1 MARACFPLCRHHLPF
16 PASLTS
22 RVSHVSRWC
31 TLVSIA
37 CDCIM
42 HLSGPFNLV
51 SLPIFPSFVHV
62 EPIQVSPAFSLSFL
76 KCLHS
81 TTPFAKPLSLS
92 LCARLHHCTTDV
104 IADGRWCGVKVV
116 PCSVR
121 SASKVFLII
130 LPPGAGTP
138 DRLPGL
144 VWPVQDPR
152 FLVTR
157 SHFVRVT
164 FPVSLLHFMCTR
176 HCGLDLHHF
185 FLSLVN
191 DVSLCVF
198 SQDATLVVTLAILS
212 RFS

>member
-1 MARACFPLCRHHLPF
+1 MFLRVLAGSLHQALVTLGHCLSLARDHWRHQTYLHSRHRICTRHLGEIPLLLMARACFPLCRHHLPF

-22 RVSHVSRWC
+22 RISCVSRWC

-62 EPIQVSPAFSLSFL
+62 EPISISPAFSLSFL

-104 IADGRWCGVKVV
+104 IADGR
-116 PCSVR
+116 
-121 SASKVFLII
+121 
-130 LPPGAGTP
+130 
-138 DRLPGL
+138 
-144 VWPVQDPR
+144 
-152 FLVTR
+152 
-157 SHFVRVT
+157 
-164 FPVSLLHFMCTR
+164 
-176 HCGLDLHHF
+176 
-185 FLSLVN
+185 
-191 DVSLCVF
+191 
-198 SQDATLVVTLAILS
+198 
-212 RFS
+212 